1 MFGEYTI
8 LYVLGN
14 FFVMLL
20 GVFVHFAKRKI
31 KGETIDDIKNYFK
44 SHFKNTVI
52 TFIAGIVGFA
62 SLVATAGLGWVAS
75 FLLGYTADSLFNKA
89 AGNAIVKKD

>member
-1 MFGEYTI
+1 MFGEYT
-8 LYVLGN
+8 VLFVIGN
-14 FFVMLL
+14 FIVMLL

-44 SHFKNTVI
+44 SHFKNTII
-52 TFIAGIVGFA
+52 TFVAGIVGFA
-62 SLVATAGLGWVAS
+62 SLVATGGLAWVAS

-89 AGNAIVKKD
+89 EGNATVKK